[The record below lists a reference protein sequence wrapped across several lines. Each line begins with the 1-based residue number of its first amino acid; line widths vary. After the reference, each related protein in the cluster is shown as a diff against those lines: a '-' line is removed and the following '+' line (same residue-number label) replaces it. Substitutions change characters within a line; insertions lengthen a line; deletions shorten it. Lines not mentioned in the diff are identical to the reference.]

1 MVALGQAELELA
13 QARAAAAEAKAAL
26 AAAKADGPSGPGP
39 SGPGGGGGVP
49 VAAAPGAWR
58 RIRIRIDADRG
69 CQMLLHQFLWNCGW
83 KPNSHIPRFAD
94 THNHDKSSLPFY
106 TDLPV
111 LLVDRFG
118 FAWQS

>member
-26 AAAKADGPSGPGP
+26 AAAKADGPSGPGPSGPGP

-69 CQMLLHQFLWNCGW
+69 CQMLLHQFLWNCGSPTRTSQDSQIHTIMI
-83 KPNSHIPRFAD
+83 KALYHSIPIY
-94 THNHDKSSLPFY
+94 PFC
-106 TDLPV
+106 
-111 LLVDRFG
+111 
-118 FAWQS
+118 